1 MSKQGPIF
9 ILGIMQRSGTNW
21 LRDLLLCHPD
31 CYPATIQEDFLLANS
46 QLLVRFGSSLY
57 RSWPE
62 SWRADERVGPQE
74 RLHRLLGEALLAFIG
89 QEPGGQDS
97 DGSPPGPAT
106 RRLVTKTPSIDNLDH
121 CFNFFPDSQL
131 LILVRDGRT
140 VVESGVRSFNW
151 DYENA
156 IRRWDGAARKIL
168 SFRAGG
174 ELARLRSTVVKYEDL
189 FSTPDPELRRL
200 LGFLNLDPAKFD
212 FDRALGLP
220 VRGSSVFGRPEQDRV
235 RWRRLER
242 TEEFAPLERA
252 ADWDR
257 WKHER
262 FNRLAGESLEALGYQ
277 KHAPGGTP
285 VLAAPRR
292 WFEGA
297 KWSAAQKL
305 VSAGFLLRRAMGRSD
320 PDFMDGRSWYYVRER
335 RPYARPKQAEARSE
349 GGPK

>member
-1 MSKQGPIF
+1 MNTHGPIF

-31 CYPATIQEDFLLANS
+31 CYPAKIQEDFLLANS

-62 SWRADERVGPQE
+62 SWHADERVGPQE

-89 QEPGGQDS
+89 QEPAGEDS
-97 DGSPPGPAT
+97 DGASPRPPA
-106 RRLVTKTPSIDNLDH
+106 RRLLTKTPSMENLDH
-121 CFNFFPDSQL
+121 FFNFFPDSQL
-131 LILVRDGRT
+131 VILVRDGRT

-151 DYENA
+151 EYENA

-189 FSTPDPELRRL
+189 YSTPDAELRRL
-200 LGFLNLDPAKFD
+200 LGFLSLDAARFD

-220 VRGSSVFGRPEQDRV
+220 VRGSSVFGRSEQDRV

-262 FNRLAGESLEALGYQ
+262 FNRLAGESLEALGYE
-277 KHAPGGTP
+277 KRAPGGAP
-285 VLAAPRR
+285 VLAAPLH
-292 WFEGA
+292 WFDGA
-297 KWSAAQKL
+297 KWSVARRL
-305 VSAGFLLRRAMGRSD
+305 ISAGFLLRRALGRSD
-320 PDFMDGRSWYYVRER
+320 PDFMDSRSWYYVRER
-335 RPYARPKQAEARSE
+335 RSRVRADQAAAQPDV
-349 GGPK
+349 GPK